1 MKRKLI
7 MEFGLPMC
15 LEILN
20 SKPEGAELFF
30 YDGHVLYFY
39 RDNGAQAYDPERKSW
54 GFCTDPQERIVE
66 THPALIFIDELLR
79 QVKLFQRNN
88 PTAIQ
93 KEQKWN
99 AS

>member
-1 MKRKLI
+1 MKRKLV

-15 LEILN
+15 LGILN

-30 YDGHVLYFY
+30 YDGYDLYFY

-54 GFCTDPQERIVE
+54 GFCIDPQERITEV
-66 THPALIFIDELLR
+66 HPSLIFIDELLR
-79 QVKLFQRNN
+79 QVKLFQHNN

-93 KEQKWN
+93 KEQ
-99 AS
+99 

>member
-7 MEFGLPMC
+7 IEFGLPMC

-39 RDNGAQAYDPERKSW
+39 RDKGAQAYDPERKSW
-54 GFCTDPQERIVE
+54 GFCLNPEE
-66 THPALIFIDELLR
+66 TISYAHPALIFIDELLR

-99 AS
+99 VS